1 MEALK
6 LEDFDAYQR
15 CLSSIISYVV
25 TSHGWKLLHK
35 FKKGQFEIRDLDIRH
50 LSEKLPKSGQ
60 DLIERWG
67 DGDVTKTRH
76 KKDCTLKKKQKK
88 TNKQIFHEEF
98 QMYQRFY
105 FFHCL
110 NTRRVTRHNNTT
122 PYLLSPEPYP
132 DCHLR
137 I

>member
-50 LSEKLPKSGQ
+50 LPEKLPKWGQ
-60 DLIERWG
+60 DLCDTIKRWS

-76 KKDCTLKKKQKK
+76 KKDCTLKKKTKK
-88 TNKQIFHEEF
+88 KRTNKFFMRNSKCTSVSIFSI
-98 QMYQRFY
+98 
-105 FFHCL
+105 
-110 NTRRVTRHNNTT
+110 V
-122 PYLLSPEPYP
+122 
-132 DCHLR
+132 
-137 I
+137 

>member
-1 MEALK
+1 MEALE
-6 LEDFDAYQR
+6 LEDFDADQR

-35 FKKGQFEIRDLDIRH
+35 IKKGQFEIRNLDIRH

-60 DLIERWG
+60 ELIKRWG

-76 KKDCTLKKKQKK
+76 KKDCTLKKSKL
-88 TNKQIFHEEF
+88 TSKQIFHAEF
-98 QMYQRFY
+98 QTISVSI

>member
-60 DLIERWG
+60 DLIEGWG

-76 KKDCTLKKKQKK
+76 KKDCTLKKKTKKK

-98 QMYQRFY
+98 QMY
-105 FFHCL
+105 
-110 NTRRVTRHNNTT
+110 
-122 PYLLSPEPYP
+122 
-132 DCHLR
+132 
-137 I
+137 

>member
-67 DGDVTKTRH
+67 DGDVTKIRH
-76 KKDCTLKKKQKK
+76 KKDCTFKKKKK
-88 TNKQIFHEEF
+88 KKRTNKFFIRNFKCTSVSIFSI
-98 QMYQRFY
+98 
-105 FFHCL
+105 
-110 NTRRVTRHNNTT
+110 V
-122 PYLLSPEPYP
+122 
-132 DCHLR
+132 
-137 I
+137 